1 MDNFFCVVGAIVI
14 VLIALAFT
22 AGVFALMFAALD
34 NLAGRWR
41 HDIIYRRDAEI
52 GETLKMGAR
61 YMSDS
66 PELESLLRFLG
77 EHIQGGYSL
86 YAGHWRDGFERYRAT
101 APVAAP
107 PDAGKP

>member
-1 MDNFFCVVGAIVI
+1 MDKLCEVVGAAT
-14 VLIALAFT
+14 VLLILLAFT
-22 AGVFALMFAALD
+22 AAIFALMFSVLGK
-34 NLAGRWR
+34 LADKWR

-66 PELESLLRFLG
+66 PELERLLRFLG